1 MVPVEEGPECPERR
15 EHDEPRGHGL
25 CNPPDLLLGGE
36 SLGSD
41 DVRAIRSN
49 DAFKRR
55 DHEGEWQTRTRSAE
69 TKIQDGNILTPC
81 TQ

>member
-1 MVPVEEGPECPERR
+1 
-15 EHDEPRGHGL
+15 
-25 CNPPDLLLGGE
+25 
-36 SLGSD
+36 
-41 DVRAIRSN
+41 VRAIRSN